1 MSFAPSYERLQ
12 KDPKHKNGPAINDN
26 KARDGRPQKDPK
38 SSDAA
43 PVNDSKGEIR
53 AKGAKSIVQ
62 QNRPP
67 VNPKNGAECP
77 QRGLIWNNTPKL
89 DLEFEEV
96 NPVGNKAQKDTKIGL
111 WRPQKKPT
119 GGEINCKDFE
129 TGKVC
134 LSDPKK
140 EVRKGPK
147 TGLWRPQKDQNG
159 VGFSVEELENGRIGL
174 SVPNEE
180 CVEPQ
185 MTPKSGCDCLQSDPK
200 NKLGKECVDPKVME
214 GIDWDTSKGL
224 LCAPKKDV
232 CGSSSNDSNK
242 SERPQNGIRG
252 CKREVGRVGDCGRTP
267 KRPQKEGKS
276 ATK

>member
-111 WRPQKKPT
+111 WRPQKNPT
-119 GGEINCKDFE
+119 GGEINCKEFE

-147 TGLWRPQKDQNG
+147 LDYG
-159 VGFSVEELENGRIGL
+159 
-174 SVPNEE
+174 
-180 CVEPQ
+180 
-185 MTPKSGCDCLQSDPK
+185 DPK
-200 NKLGKECVDPKVME
+200 KIKME
-214 GIDWDTSKGL
+214 WDLVLK
-224 LCAPKKDV
+224 
-232 CGSSSNDSNK
+232 NWRM
-242 SERPQNGIRG
+242 E
-252 CKREVGRVGDCGRTP
+252 E
-267 KRPQKEGKS
+267 
-276 ATK
+276 